1 MMAVSKVFE
10 EAEKAIGRK
19 LTVEEKKQ
27 LRHGELY
34 IALPKKLDYVCL
46 GEVHKSKKCGKC
58 RSIMEAYEHGCFA
71 RQSEPV
77 CKYA

>member
-34 IALPKKLDYVCL
+34 IAFPKKLDYVCL
-46 GEVHKSKKCGKC
+46 KEARPKHRRDRIGK
-58 RSIMEAYEHGCFA
+58 
-71 RQSEPV
+71 
-77 CKYA
+77 